1 MVRRRITI
9 ALVLIF
15 AAIITGCVSNGDI
28 GTAIE
33 KWNKVA
39 DKTQEIRLL
48 DEQLGKTMKAD
59 NVIIESEIAKDSP
72 NLEKI
77 LPILDKWQK
86 TLDE

>member
-15 AAIITGCVSNGDI
+15 AAVITGCIGNGDI

-39 DKTQEIRLL
+39 DKT
-48 DEQLGKTMKAD
+48 K
-59 NVIIESEIAKDSP
+59 
-72 NLEKI
+72 
-77 LPILDKWQK
+77 
-86 TLDE
+86 